1 MLDTA
6 SIEYLAQQSPETVV
20 PLIPALPMLT
30 CYGVQTARALPDVEQ
45 HNVVWKYWLAE
56 ALFPA
61 LPPDARTI
69 MEPSVRRIAEHPT
82 PGERAETVIPPPE
95 SGFRGDGESTIA

>member
-6 SIEYLAQQSPETVV
+6 SIEYLTQQSPETVV

-45 HNVVWKYWLAE
+45 HNVVWKYWLVE
-56 ALFPA
+56 ALISA
-61 LPPDARTI
+61 LP
-69 MEPSVRRIAEHPT
+69 PSVRRIAEHPT